1 VGDARDKGAQDPRR
15 FQAPGLGLTILL
27 LTVAV
32 ATASL
37 GVWQVQ
43 RHVWK
48 RDLIAERNA
57 RVDRAPLEVEELAG
71 AEIYYRRVRVAG
83 SYDADRSFIVHRE
96 PNELRAGVRLFS
108 PVVLESPQADFE
120 AVLVDRGWLPHE
132 ELSRVLNETRAA
144 PRADITALVTPMQL
158 ADATPESAEPRPEW
172 LYFDPRFHGAHAQRS
187 LPYRLAPA
195 LLLRDAVAGEGYPR
209 GGYERPKSHVDH
221 RAYAAT
227 WFAMSAAAVG
237 LWFGLGF
244 ERRRR

>member
-1 VGDARDKGAQDPRR
+1 MDDAGDNGAQGPRR

-32 ATASL
+32 VTASL
-37 GVWQVQ
+37 GVWQTQ

-57 RVDRAPLEVEELAG
+57 RVDRAPLEVEELVG
-71 AEIYYRRVRVAG
+71 AEVDYRRVRVAG

-108 PVVLESPQADFE
+108 PLVLESPQADFE
-120 AVLVDRGWLPHE
+120 AVLLDRGWLPHK
-132 ELSRVLNETRAA
+132 ELSRVLEETRAA
-144 PRADITALVTPMQL
+144 PRAEVTALVTPMEL
-158 ADATPESAEPRPEW
+158 ADATPQSADPRPEW
-172 LYFDPRFHGAHAQRS
+172 LYFDPRFHGSHVQRA
-187 LPYRLAPA
+187 LPYRLAPF
-195 LLLRDAVAGEGYPR
+195 LLLRDTVTGEGYPR

-221 RAYAAT
+221 RAYAVT

-244 ERRRR
+244 ERRRS